1 MRRLTAAS
9 NVQRYLIS
17 LAAAIPAPSPDNKV
31 DKINAKVNGSERW
44 RGKETSRERERVLIA
59 LANSNESTGL

>member
-44 RGKETSRERERVLIA
+44 REKETGRQRERARPTS
-59 LANSNESTGL
+59 ANRAGKQQ